1 MLEYGNPILIKSR
14 FRVVPLHGDTE
25 IGQERVVGYTVLN
38 AEGAK
43 LWYELSL
50 DEAKNWMERLHD
62 EENPDQLKSKQ
73 AVAKKKPS
81 RR

>member
-1 MLEYGNPILIKSR
+1 MEYGNPILIKGR
-14 FRVVPLHGDTE
+14 FRVVPLVEDLENQQQT
-25 IGQERVVGYTVLN
+25 VVGYAVLN

-43 LWYELSL
+43 LWCELSL
-50 DEAKNWMERLHD
+50 DEAKNRTEKLHD
-62 EENPDQLKSKQ
+62 EENPDQIKSKQ